1 MDCVGR
7 RFPASST
14 GTVFLRQLQLQYG
27 EHCVFVPVLHI
38 VRQLQQEH
46 DVLPAL
52 VLPVLHIMREQQL
65 QHGCNV
71 MRQSNQR
78 ASRPPPP
85 RAARFAR
92 WRLQN
97 VGFRILVLPVLD
109 IVRGL
114 PQPLRHA
121 GTSRSSC
128 PCGASHAAVLS
139 AVPGVPRI
147 PLVPALHI
155 VRAGDGPRAPILAVL
170 YIVHQPRLR
179 QQPGGLRVLVTLWLH
194 ILRHLRHRCS
204 GTTGAASPLL
214 SLPCSSARSSSAA
227 SAKQKMQPKPRVL
240 ARPAIR
246 IVRRHLQ
253 LLQLRGE
260 SRVLLLLVLHSVRRL
275 QQQQ

>member
-85 RAARFAR
+85 RTSLRAPAAA
-92 WRLQN
+92 
-97 VGFRILVLPVLD
+97 
-109 IVRGL
+109 
-114 PQPLRHA
+114 
-121 GTSRSSC
+121 
-128 PCGASHAAVLS
+128 AAVTTGS
-139 AVPGVPRI
+139 
-147 PLVPALHI
+147 
-155 VRAGDGPRAPILAVL
+155 
-170 YIVHQPRLR
+170 
-179 QQPGGLRVLVTLWLH
+179 GLRVPVT
-194 ILRHLRHRCS
+194 
-204 GTTGAASPLL
+204 
-214 SLPCSSARSSSAA
+214 
-227 SAKQKMQPKPRVL
+227 
-240 ARPAIR
+240 
-246 IVRRHLQ
+246 
-253 LLQLRGE
+253 
-260 SRVLLLLVLHSVRRL
+260 LVLHSHDWPAPLSPPCSIVPNLAHQLL
-275 QQQQ
+275 QR